1 MSLGLSQDLSH
12 SECSALTYFSMS
24 LAHKYLNLKQPFN
37 EDIKEQVTTKFFL
50 KGGQALHEIP
60 TPEK

>member
-24 LAHKYLNLKQPFN
+24 LAHKYLHLKQPFN
-37 EDIKEQVTTKFFL
+37 EDIKEQVTTKFF
-50 KGGQALHEIP
+50 
-60 TPEK
+60 